1 MRTVTLATALVLAAL
16 PCIAQEPE
24 EPPSVEGQEA
34 IATAVEEGEP
44 QSEGTTERRFT
55 LDLESAFEGQGGVL
69 DPAEVLR
76 IDSDREYRAMMWQ
89 DPMVRA
95 RYNMMAET
103 SMLGRGGLVHG
114 GRMVG
119 VGLAPTVIGDFRH
132 SGTQFRLDGNSWS
145 ELSRREK
152 IETGFQVTVGTG
164 ILLAIF
170 GGL

>member
-1 MRTVTLATALVLAAL
+1 MRTATLATAIVLAAL
-16 PCIAQEPE
+16 PCIAQESE
-24 EPPSVEGQEA
+24 ETPPVEGQETTV
-34 IATAVEEGEP
+34 TAVEDGE
-44 QSEGTTERRFT
+44 SRSDGTVKRHFT
-55 LDLESAFEGQGGVL
+55 LDLESALEGQGGVL
-69 DPAEVLR
+69 DPRSVLR

-114 GRMVG
+114 GHMVG

-152 IETGFQVTVGTG
+152 IETGFQVTVGAG
-164 ILLAIF
+164 ILLAII